1 MDMDTE
7 PTKPPRLIG
16 FAATWAFLITI
27 TCVLVG
33 QAAEQFATN
42 LTAPSATLAADA
54 RANSNAVDFTPIGA
68 VKGQTITINPCVGK
82 QAGP

>member
-27 TCVLVG
+27 SCVLVG
-33 QAAEQFATN
+33 QSAEQFAAS
-42 LTAPSATLAADA
+42 LTPPSATLAAA
-54 RANSNAVDFTPIGA
+54 GAAHSNGVDFTPIGA
-68 VKGQTITINPCVGK
+68 VKGQTITINPCTGK
-82 QAGP
+82 QVGP